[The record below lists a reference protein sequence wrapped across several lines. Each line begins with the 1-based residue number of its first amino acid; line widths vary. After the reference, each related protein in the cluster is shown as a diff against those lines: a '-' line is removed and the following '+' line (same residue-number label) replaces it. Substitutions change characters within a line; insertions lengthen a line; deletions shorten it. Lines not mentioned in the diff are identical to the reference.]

1 MGGLQRLPALV
12 GDQAARELAY
22 TGRLVTGR
30 EAAQLGLVL
39 RCFESREEMAAHVE
53 QVAGLIA
60 SKSPLTLR

>member
-1 MGGLQRLPALV
+1 MGGLQRLPRLV
-12 GDQAARELAY
+12 GEQAARELAY
-22 TGRLVTGR
+22 TGRAVGGA

-39 RCFESREEMAAHVE
+39 RCLDSPEQLAAHVQ